1 MRNGCGSRPSAASG
15 KLRIARG
22 SRGQALSPVNSRLLV
37 GSRLRDLPLDALNK
51 LEGEKP
57 PGFTRNY
64 EPSSDPELLVS
75 IVW

>member
-1 MRNGCGSRPSAASG
+1 MKWLWFMSFSGFWRAENSEREPWPSVVSCEQP
-15 KLRIARG
+15 
-22 SRGQALSPVNSRLLV
+22 SVV